1 MHVCNSY
8 ITDHL
13 WLSTEQWWTPAHG
26 CGKLV
31 HHVAPSATQP
41 DIQQKHQFNG
51 IIVFQGNR
59 VSWYQKGR
67 IILKFSKG
75 KKLWGF
81 GMAVALAGPYADN
94 LHADSHDNT
103 GSADMISRKHFDH
116 NALEFAVFK
125 SVNKYF

>member
-51 IIVFQGNR
+51 IIFFQGNR

-67 IILKFSKG
+67 IILKFSK
-75 KKLWGF
+75 
-81 GMAVALAGPYADN
+81 ARNYEALGWQWHW
-94 LHADSHDNT
+94 L
-103 GSADMISRKHFDH
+103 DH
-116 NALEFAVFK
+116 MQTIYTQIAMTTPDQQI
-125 SVNKYF
+125 